1 MASDRDKHVFGGLYG
16 VGVFLPMD
24 VERMTGVPIS
34 KRELCLLRA
43 QLGLVQAAAPKIGGV
58 LRIVDPSNRAKPNR
72 LPNGGPLERPGHISP
87 HYLSRLNN
95 KHERHSMHAL

>member
-1 MASDRDKHVFGGLYG
+1 
-16 VGVFLPMD
+16 MD

-43 QLGLVQAAAPKIGGV
+43 QLGLVQPAAPKIGGV
-58 LRIVDPSNRAKPNR
+58 LSSVDPTAQAKPNR
-72 LPNGGPLERPGHISP
+72 LPIGGPWERPGHISP